1 MKHITRHKPSGTRA
15 ERSIFGTIF
24 NAMVSVLLVEV
35 ALLVASIYVMRVGPQ
50 LDQNAEDILAM
61 QVEKPQP
68 IHPDHPERCAGAF
81 HSGK

>member
-50 LDQNAEDILAM
+50 LDQTQRTSSPCRWRTAADTSR
-61 QVEKPQP
+61 PP
-68 IHPDHPERCAGAF
+68 
-81 HSGK
+81 